1 MVPRNFAT
9 QTQLDKRK
17 IAFEN
22 SRMTTHYPHK
32 VKLFPKFPQTYGKP
46 LMNIK
51 NITLEDIKTYITE
64 DGLKLI

>member
-9 QTQLDKRK
+9 KKQLDKRL

-22 SRMTTHYPHK
+22 TRMTTHYLHK
-32 VKLFPKFPQTYGKP
+32 AKLFPKIPQTYGKP